1 MSQKTGKKLHLGLE
15 PEPLGLFE
23 NSEETVQFFQRA
35 QERRPADDRFKRCI
49 GVNYDT
55 CHLAVEYETAQD
67 AIGALTSAGI
77 FISKLHLSSALK
89 VTPTPET
96 LAVMS
101 AFGDNIYLHQVIA
114 RQADGAFIRAKDLD
128 IALAENSAFRAPG
141 IAEWRIHF
149 HIPLHSPA
157 TEFFDNTVDHILGV
171 MDLLKENPALCSHLE
186 METYTWEIMPEEMK
200 NRSVVDQL
208 VGEYD
213 WTLAELGRR
222 GLGATK

>member
-1 MSQKTGKKLHLGLE
+1 
-15 PEPLGLFE
+15 
-23 NSEETVQFFQRA
+23 VQFFEQA
-35 QERRPADDRFKRCI
+35 QKRRPDDDRFKRCI

-96 LAVMS
+96 LAALS
-101 AFGDNIYLHQVIA
+101 AFGDDIYLHQVIA

-141 IAEWRIHF
+141 IDEWRIHF

-157 TEFFDNTVDHILGV
+157 TEVFDNTADHILGV